1 MLFFPWISPYI
12 YNTRSRM
19 SHFHRSWPSNGS
31 YTLCFCLHFYFHEH
45 RIAMAINVFSW
56 RAYFL
61 LSPFCHELFVH
72 AGFYSSDVMP
82 STYCVENSNFFIS
95 STKNWLISKADGM
108 EWIKY
113 EYIFVWI
120 YMKGSSYIWIVV
132 KRLRLCDILQLRS

>member
-1 MLFFPWISPYI
+1 MQIKFVVLSMNFPPYI

-82 STYCVENSNFFIS
+82 STYCVENSNSFIS
-95 STKNWLISKADGM
+95 TYKKCTYIYGGIGRM
-108 EWIKY
+108 KY
-113 EYIFVWI
+113 NYIFLFEFI
-120 YMKGSSYIWIVV
+120 
-132 KRLRLCDILQLRS
+132 